1 MSACVKPWLC
11 DCTICAPV
19 LLARKTCWLE
29 PAQHVIVQCDSTY
42 YCCFLLQAGESRIDF
57 DALITRIAATRLQ
70 RLRKRLALQTEC
82 DIIKSFAIK
91 V

>member
-1 MSACVKPWLC
+1 LF
-11 DCTICAPV
+11 
-19 LLARKTCWLE
+19 
-29 PAQHVIVQCDSTY
+29 
-42 YCCFLLQAGESRIDF
+42 FLLQAGESRIDF
-57 DALITRIAATRLQ
+57 NALITRIAATRLQ